1 METVIVTGAHGLI
14 GSEAARFFGLRGYRV
29 VGIDN
34 DMRSYFF
41 GSDAS
46 TLKSK
51 ESLSNAGFDY
61 IHYDIDIRDQNS
73 LKDVFLKHGHNTYAV
88 IHTAAQP
95 SHDWAVKEPLT
106 DYSVNSTATL
116 YLLEYFRQY
125 CPHARFVYT
134 STNKVY
140 GDSPNNIGLTEEQYR
155 YSPINDEYRKF
166 GISESMSVD
175 MCTHSLFGA
184 SKLSADIY
192 VQEYGR
198 YFDLDTVCIRGGCLT
213 GPAHSGAQL
222 HGFLS
227 YLVLC
232 AVNNRP
238 YTVFGYKGKQVRDNI
253 HSHDFVSAIWNYCN
267 DPRPGEVYNMGGS
280 IHSNIS
286 MLEAIIKIEQI
297 SGHKLEYTIDEKNR
311 VGDHIW
317 YVSDVRKFQSH
328 YPNWQYRYN
337 IDDILKEMIEVA
349 ENDNC

>member
-14 GSEAARFFGLRGYRV
+14 GSEAAKFFGLKGYHV

-41 GSDAS
+41 GPSAS
-46 TLKSK
+46 TTKSK
-51 ESLSNAGFDY
+51 ESLHSLGIKY
-61 IHYDIDIRDQNS
+61 THYDIDIRDQ
-73 LKDVFLKHGHNTYAV
+73 LKLDELFKKYGHNTYAV

-95 SHDWAVKEPLT
+95 SHDWAAKEPLT

-116 YLLEYFRQY
+116 YLLESYRRY
-125 CPHARFVYT
+125 CPHSRFVYT

-140 GDSPNNIGLTEEQYR
+140 GDNPNKIALIEGDYR
-155 YSPINDEYRKF
+155 YTPVEPSYRDY
-166 GISESMSVD
+166 GIDESMSID

-184 SKLSADIY
+184 SKLSADLY

-198 YFDLDTVCIRGGCLT
+198 YFDLNTVCLRGGCLT

-232 AVNNRP
+232 AVNKNP

-267 DPRPGEVYNMGGS
+267 APRPGKVYNMGGS
-280 IHSNIS
+280 THSNVS
-286 MLEAIIKIEQI
+286 MLEAIQKIQDI
-297 SGHKLEYTIDEKNR
+297 SGCRLEYSVSENNR

-317 YVSDVRKFQSH
+317 YVSDVRKFQAD
-328 YPNWQYRYN
+328 YPDWKYEYN
-337 IDDILKEMIEVA
+337 IDSILKEMIEVA
-349 ENDNC
+349 KNDCS